1 MGKNVIISV
10 FDKTNLDLIAKFLM
24 KKKYTIYSTGG
35 TSRYLNK
42 INIPHIEV
50 SKYTKQ
56 KEILDG
62 RVKTL
67 HPKIFGGILGT
78 GIKSHQKEMKSEG
91 IVNFDLLVIN
101 LYPFQET
108 ANSTKDK
115 LKIIEMIDIGGNSLI
130 RAAVKNYEKTL
141 PITDPNDYEAFIR
154 AYPLKQTQ
162 RKKFAKKAILQVANY
177 DKAIFDWFDGKITK
191 KYELRY
197 GENPHQ
203 NAFALVNDNKFSQ
216 LSGNKKLS
224 YNNLL
229 DLDAAVKIVHGI
241 KTKKN
246 ICAIIKHNTPCGA
259 SIDAIQTESYNKA
272 LAGDPVSAFGGIISF
287 NKNINVKTANL
298 LVKNFYE
305 VISAPSYDKEA
316 LKVLKTK
323 KNLRIIKVKN
333 SNQKVESR
341 SFFGGTLIQNSNNK
355 NSSVKNINGINKLSS
370 EKINFFVNVLKSIK
384 SNAIA
389 VFDES
394 SLISQSGG
402 QTSRVD
408 ALQNCL
414 YKFKIKHKSKKF
426 QKIYLFSDAFFPFTD
441 SLLLIKKQKIK
452 IEIYA
457 PMGSNN
463 DLNILKEIK
472 RYKLNFFK
480 LSDRHF
486 KH

>member
-1 MGKNVIISV
+1 MGKNAIISV
-10 FDKTNLDLIAKFLM
+10 FDKTDLDLIANFLI
-24 KKKYTIYSTGG
+24 KKKFTIYSTGG
-35 TSRYLNK
+35 TSKYLNQIK
-42 INIPHIEV
+42 IPHIEI

-67 HPKIFGGILGT
+67 HPKIFAGILAT
-78 GIKSHQKEMKSEG
+78 TIQNHQKELRNQG

-108 ANSTKDK
+108 VNSTKDK
-115 LKIIEMIDIGGNSLI
+115 SKIIEMIDIGGNSLI
-130 RAAVKNYEKTL
+130 RAAVKNYEKTIA
-141 PITDPNDYEAFIR
+141 ITDPSDYENFMK
-154 AYPLKQTQ
+154 AYPLKLYQ
-162 RKKFAKKAILQVANY
+162 RKKFAKKAIQQVVNY
-177 DKAIFDWFDGKITK
+177 DNAIFNWFDGKITK

-203 NAFALVNDNKFSQ
+203 NAVALINDNKFSQ
-216 LSGNKKLS
+216 LSGDKKLS

-229 DLDAAVKIVHGI
+229 DLDAAVKIVYGV
-241 KTKKN
+241 KTKDN
-246 ICAIIKHNTPCGA
+246 ICTIVKHNTPCGA
-259 SIDAIQTESYNKA
+259 SINKKQIDCYKKA
-272 LAGDPVSAFGGIISF
+272 LGGDPISAFGGIVSF
-287 NKNINVKTANL
+287 NKKVNIKTAL
-298 LVKNFYE
+298 QIVENFYE
-305 VISAPSYDKEA
+305 VIAAPSYEKGA
-316 LKVLKTK
+316 LEILKTK
-323 KNLRIIKVKN
+323 KNLRVIKVKN
-333 SNQKVESR
+333 TNQKLESR
-341 SFFGGTLIQNSNNK
+341 SFFGGTLIQSFNNK
-355 NSSVKNINGINKLSS
+355 NSSIKSINGVNKLSH
-370 EKINFFVNVLKSIK
+370 EKINFFVNILKSIK

-472 RYKLNFFK
+472 RYNLNFFK

>member
-10 FDKTNLDLIAKFLM
+10 FDKTNLDLIAKFLI

-130 RAAVKNYEKTL
+130 RAAVKNYEKII

-229 DLDAAVKIVHGI
+229 DLDAAVKIVNGI

>member
-10 FDKTNLDLIAKFLM
+10 FDKTNLDLIAKFLI

-42 INIPHIEV
+42 INIPHIEI

-108 ANSTKDK
+108 ANSTKNK

-130 RAAVKNYEKTL
+130 RAAVKNYEKII

-203 NAFALVNDNKFSQ
+203 NAFALINDNKFSQ
-216 LSGNKKLS
+216 LSSNKKLS

-229 DLDAAVKIVHGI
+229 DLDAAIRIVYGI

-259 SIDAIQTESYNKA
+259 SIDTIQTESYNKA

-355 NSSVKNINGINKLSS
+355 NSSVKNINGINKLSA